1 MKRAIK
7 FSNLALF
14 IVALSLLFSLQSYT
28 HLSTSLISI
37 LPQGEFKTLIQQF
50 NKTQN
55 SKVLLLAVKG
65 FDASSLAEMQTL
77 EKKLLA
83 LPFVSKKSMR
93 SNRAYLAHKEEW
105 KLYVK
110 GMDPEKVKQVDI
122 KKELAKIYDDMTSS
136 FFPVSIDQQDPFKL
150 LREENRQDISLK
162 NGHLALGDYGY
173 LSYFQLDS
181 KTLKE
186 HEELYTH
193 IQKLTKNMSGVT
205 VFSPVFYYVENS
217 NAIRSD
223 VNQIIMYAGMVLL
236 LLYLFI
242 LRDFS
247 LLFNTLSTLGT
258 SAIVATILITQLY
271 SEVSIFV
278 FVFGISISSI
288 AIDYMFHH
296 YIHDCYVEDKG
307 FNKEVF
313 FGMFTTVSA
322 FFILSFTSFILIR
335 QISLF
340 AIFSLLTSYVIFAF
354 IYPEIQFKKF
364 HVRTVFKKDL
374 HLISPKILFLFSLLL
389 VFISTSWIRFDLNVK
404 NLDYDNK
411 TLKKTEQFFSDY
423 FHSDKK
429 IAFAIK
435 AESID
440 ALITNAQ
447 IINNAFSELSLPL
460 ASLVSRGSYEHN
472 KDVLS
477 TMDDFRTDLQKEA
490 RYRGFKEA
498 FFSKAYRADKKY
510 TPYSMKQINAYG
522 IDIPY
527 INGIYYS
534 YGRIKRSDY
543 DTLSKYDFVES
554 LSIKERFERYMQD
567 SMHTLMKLGLLAL
580 LVIFILLA
588 IVTGKSI
595 LYAML
600 FLLFPLSMVSV
611 YAYFYALNILHL
623 FMVFVILA
631 IGIDYAIYLSKTN
644 DVLTQKAITYSLIST
659 FAGFGVLIF
668 SQINALYSMGVIA
681 TIGIVSILFLMVF
694 VKGVKNES

>member
-1 MKRAIK
+1 M
-7 FSNLALF
+7 
-14 IVALSLLFSLQSYT
+14 
-28 HLSTSLISI
+28 
-37 LPQGEFKTLIQQF
+37 
-50 NKTQN
+50 
-55 SKVLLLAVKG
+55 LAVKG
-65 FDASSLAEMQTL
+65 FDEPSLEKMQTL
-77 EKKLLA
+77 EKKLAA
-83 LPFVSKKSMR
+83 LPFVLKKSMR
-93 SNRAYLAHKEEW
+93 SNREYLAHKEEW

-110 GMDPEKVKQVDI
+110 SIDPEKVKQVNI
-122 KKELAKIYDDMTSS
+122 KKELKNIYDDMTSS
-136 FFPVSIDQQDPFKL
+136 FFPVTVDQKDPFKL
-150 LREENRQDISLK
+150 LRQENKQDVSLK

-173 LSYFQLDS
+173 LSYFQLAS

-186 HEELYTH
+186 HEELYIQ
-193 IQKLTKNMSGVT
+193 IQKLTKNVSGVT
-205 VFSPVFYYVENS
+205 VFSPIFYYVENS

-223 VNQIIMYAGMVLL
+223 VNHIIMYAGMVLL

-296 YIHDCYVEDKG
+296 YIHDCYVDDKG

-354 IYPEIQFKKF
+354 IYPKIKFKKF

-374 HLISPKILFLFSLLL
+374 HIISPKILFVFSLVLI
-389 VFISTSWIRFDLNVK
+389 VISTSWIHFDLNVK

-411 TLKKTEQFFSDY
+411 ILKKTEQFFSNY
-423 FHSDKK
+423 FSNDKK
-429 IAFAIK
+429 TPFAIK

-447 IINNAFSELSLPL
+447 IIDQAYSELSFPL
-460 ASLVSRGSYEHN
+460 ASLVSRESYEHN
-472 KDVLS
+472 KDILS
-477 TMDDFRTDLQKEA
+477 SMDDFRSSLKTEA
-490 RYRGFKEA
+490 HNMGFKEV
-498 FFSKAYRADKKY
+498 FFNKAYLADKIY
-510 TPYSMKQINAYG
+510 TPYSMEQINAYG

-543 DTLSKYDFVES
+543 DSLSQYDFVES

-567 SMHTLMKLGLLAL
+567 SMQTLMKLGVLAL
-580 LVIFILLA
+580 LVIFLLLFT
-588 IVTGKSI
+588 VTGKSI
-595 LYAML
+595 LYAIL

-623 FMVFVILA
+623 FMIFVILA
-631 IGIDYAIYLSKTN
+631 IGIDYAIYLSKRN

-681 TIGIVSILFLMVF
+681 TIGIVSILILMIF